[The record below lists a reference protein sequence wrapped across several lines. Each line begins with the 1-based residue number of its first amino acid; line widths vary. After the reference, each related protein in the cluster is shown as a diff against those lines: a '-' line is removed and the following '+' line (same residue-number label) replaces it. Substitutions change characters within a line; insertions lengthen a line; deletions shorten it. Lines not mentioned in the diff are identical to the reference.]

1 MNRNNANKRRVIREL
16 LNQRRQEQGQRALS
30 QRGYS
35 RLYGTR
41 GTNTYAIMDS
51 LLGVVDL
58 QLTPETTV
66 DVGGDLFQLYFA
78 NRGKTKRI
86 LYMVDGNVIVD
97 RTLDIPDI
105 ENFADWYESEKW
117 NAWMEESDR
126 SYLMVNDNRGKIY
139 ITDLNDMVTPDRIVQ
154 SYLDGETNCVFTPIR
169 NWLETELAEEDI
181 KPDYKKK
188 LHGKLK
194 PLAKFEEQYK
204 DGVPQDKMEE
214 VALKLNM
221 KFYVHNFFNSDV
233 ECYGKKLTHALK
245 VFHYTNPRVNHLELG
260 QLFHNTKPEPATQ
273 DFIINLIRE
282 CAEQDKAC
290 YYTKVGDGINAVY
303 CIDGQAYAVKSEF
316 NEALNEL
323 VNETGLYRCRIDDL
337 KNPELSAFIQRG
349 THFNT
354 SISFPNFM
362 KNREGTII
370 GLKCIDQKKAY
381 FNFKDCKY
389 YEGFL
394 GKITDFRKTNK
405 IEGVGLYLIK
415 DLNPFNCYLKDRQK
429 FVRLNEIMN
438 MYNSNNVYTS
448 AELKFLDTMGWKYKI
463 VAGCWGVETLD
474 FDFGEKMLDKMGKK
488 PFVDANGNLKMK
500 GSSFFAVAT
509 GSWASHGEY
518 DYKYLHGTKETAE
531 MLREQLGE
539 AVLMNPDIDNEIC
552 IRTRKTHINTLTHVS
567 AFILA
572 YQRLSLIEQL
582 MEMDLDKLQSI
593 YVDGIYYIDHEF
605 KVLDTFQE
613 GNCESYS
620 SMYLK
625 NKDFITQIFS
635 TKPKIEY
642 SPYRETHAT
651 ELWTGAGGC
660 GKTHQNLID
669 FGLVKPVY
677 CGPSHKLNAVKTDE
691 YYFDVMTIQLLL
703 SESPEN
709 PKSRYLY
716 SNAFIIDEVSM
727 MKNEE
732 KEILLEKLKGCRVIM
747 CGDIGYQISA
757 WEGTPF
763 KEEGFEYYKHL
774 TENYRVEKG
783 DPLLDLLNSVR
794 DSIKNVTPINISLP
808 TVDTN
813 YLVRNYKRE
822 DMILSFSKVK
832 AKKWTDMFKSI
843 PKWYIDKSNVH
854 LHGMIFVQ
862 DEKPEGE
869 KVQLQHGF
877 TTCSI
882 QGETLKHNIW
892 IDVECMNH
900 RQVLYTA
907 LSRAKKLSQIKFVTY
922 NKTEEKRD
930 TFYDNNIKCD
940 CGQYVERGKGGDVYI
955 HDYIEYYRWCEKCK
969 N

>member
-1 MNRNNANKRRVIREL
+1 MNRINANKRRVLREL
-16 LNQRRQEQGQRALS
+16 LNERRLEQGQRALS

-35 RLYGTR
+35 RLYGTK
-41 GTNTYAIMDS
+41 GTNTYEIMDS

-58 QLTPETTV
+58 QLTPQSTV
-66 DVGGDLFQLYFA
+66 DVGGDLFRLYFA

-86 LYMVDGNVIVD
+86 LYIVDGNVIVD

-105 ENFADWYESEKW
+105 ENFANWWEGEKW
-117 NAWMEESDR
+117 NAWMVESDT
-126 SYLMVNDNRGKIY
+126 SAFQTKSNEGKVY
-139 ITDLNDMVTPDRIVQ
+139 ITDLNDMVTPERIVQ

-169 NWLETELAEEDI
+169 KWLETELAKEDI
-181 KPDYKKK
+181 VPSRKKK

-194 PLAKFEEQYK
+194 PLTKFEEQYK

-233 ECYGKKLTHALK
+233 ECYGEQLKDQLK
-245 VFHYTNPRVNHLELG
+245 VFHYTNTRMNHVDIG

-273 DFIINLIRE
+273 DFIIDFIRK
-282 CAEQDKAC
+282 CAEEDKAC
-290 YYTKVGDGINAVY
+290 YYKKAGDGINAVW
-303 CIDGQAYAVKSEF
+303 CIDGQAYSVRSDF
-316 NEALNEL
+316 GEALREL
-323 VNETGLYRCRIDDL
+323 VSETGLNRCYIDDL
-337 KNPELSAFIQRG
+337 KNPELSEFIQRG

-354 SISFPNFM
+354 SISFDNFIQ
-362 KNREGTII
+362 NREGTIT

-381 FNFKDCKY
+381 YNFKDCTF

-405 IEGVGLYLIK
+405 IEGVGLYLIE

-429 FVRLNEIMN
+429 FVRLNELMN
-438 MYNSNNVYTS
+438 MYNTNNIYTS

-463 VAGCWGVETLD
+463 VAGCWGVQTLD

-488 PFVDANGNLKMK
+488 PFVDENGNLKMR
-500 GSSFFAVAT
+500 GSSFYAVAT

-518 DYKYLHGTKETAE
+518 DYKYIQGTKETAE
-531 MLREQLGE
+531 MLRQQLGE
-539 AVLMNPDIDNEIC
+539 TVLMNPDIDNEIC
-552 IRTRKTHINTLTHVS
+552 IRTRKTYISTLTHVS

-605 KVLDTFQE
+605 KVLDTFQH
-613 GNCESYS
+613 GDLESYS
-620 SMYLK
+620 SMNFTK
-625 NKDFITQIFS
+625 KDFITQIFS

-642 SPYRETHAT
+642 APYRETHAS

-677 CGPSHKLNAVKTDE
+677 CAPSYKLCAVKKDE
-691 YYFDVMTIQLLL
+691 YYFDVMTTQLLL

-709 PKSRYLY
+709 PKSKYLY
-716 SNAFIIDEVSM
+716 SNVFIIDEVSM
-727 MKNEE
+727 MKNADKE
-732 KEILLEKLKGCRVIM
+732 KLLEKLKGCRVIM

-757 WEGTPF
+757 WDGTPF
-763 KEEGFEYYKHL
+763 NEEGFDYYKHL
-774 TENYRVEKG
+774 TENYRVSNG
-783 DPLLDLLNSVR
+783 DPLLDLLNGVR
-794 DSIKNVTPINISLP
+794 DSIKNETPINVSLP

-813 YLVRNYKRE
+813 YLIRNYKRE
-822 DMILSFSKVK
+822 DIILSFSKEK
-832 AKKWTDMFKSI
+832 AKKWTDIFKSI
-843 PKWYIDKSNVH
+843 PKWYIEKSNVH
-854 LHGMIFVQ
+854 FHGEIFVQ
-862 DEKPEGE
+862 DEKPDGE
-869 KVQLQHGF
+869 KVELRHGF

-882 QGETLKHNIW
+882 QGETAKHNIW
-892 IDVECMNH
+892 IDVECMNR

-922 NKTEEKRD
+922 DNKE
-930 TFYDNNIKCD
+930 
-940 CGQYVERGKGGDVYI
+940 
-955 HDYIEYYRWCEKCK
+955 
-969 N
+969 